1 MAEGAEQQQQTS
13 DPLRI
18 WFRFIRL
25 HRRVSAA
32 IGGELKAL
40 GLSIPQF
47 DLLSTLTE
55 REGLSQQ
62 ELAERLYVTKGNVS
76 GLVDR
81 LVEAGLVERRPLAG
95 DRRSHALHLTDKG
108 RELATAGIKA
118 QRDYVE
124 RTLGRLKGT
133 ELAALDRLVG
143 VWRDEAR
150 RDEAGQ
156 RGAQD

>member
-1 MAEGAEQQQQTS
+1 MGGRNERALRRKLSHLRDRVAVEPEDTAFYSQIAEQVVEQR
-13 DPLRI
+13 RI
-18 WFRFIRL
+18 R
-25 HRRVSAA
+25 
-32 IGGELKAL
+32 
-40 GLSIPQF
+40 
-47 DLLSTLTE
+47 
-55 REGLSQQ
+55 GLSQQ

-81 LVEAGLVERRPLAG
+81 LVEAGLVERRPLPG

-108 RELATAGIKA
+108 RELASQGIKA

-124 RTLGRLKGT
+124 RTLGRLKDG
-133 ELAALDRLVG
+133 ELAALDHLVG